1 VKRLLLLVACGTA
14 ALVAVGAGGATT
26 AGCTAAQLAGTFTV
40 VPGSAGAGNIVYVL
54 RLRNRSATECF
65 VTGLVGMRLY
75 GKTGR
80 ALPTHVVFA
89 GRPGMLT
96 AVIVRLK
103 PGAYA
108 SSTARFTPD
117 VPGPGEPVSG
127 TRCEPT
133 ANSVSVSVPP
143 RDAGT
148 VKAAVK
154 PPTPVC
160 VHGALQ
166 VSVLVAGR
174 NGPRP

>member
-1 VKRLLLLVACGTA
+1 MIVCAGAA
-14 ALVAVGAGGATT
+14 ALVAAAGIGAST
-26 AGCTAAQLAGTFTV
+26 AGCSAAQLAATFTV

-54 RLRNRSATECF
+54 RLRNRSATGCF

-75 GKTGR
+75 GKAGS
-80 ALPTHVVFA
+80 ALPTHVIFA

-108 SSTARFTPD
+108 SATARFSPD

-127 TRCEPT
+127 TQCEPT
-133 ANSVSVSVPP
+133 AYRVRISIPPTHASV
-143 RDAGT
+143 
-148 VKAAVK
+148 AAPVK

-160 VHGALQ
+160 EHGSLQ

-174 NGPRP
+174 NGPRS